1 MYNNPYTLVKHAASI
16 FTFLDQT
23 EPLSGAMELQFR
35 YMCFSYVICGKC
47 MYVLK

>member
-1 MYNNPYTLVKHAASI
+1 MYNNSYTLVKHAAYI

-23 EPLSGAMELQFR
+23 EPLSRAMELQFL
-35 YMCFSYVICGKC
+35 YMFAMYYLWKS